1 MAELLISIGSNVSF
15 GEQSSRELV
24 SNAVILLESH
34 GFCQL
39 RCADLY
45 DSPCHPKGAGP
56 DFVNTVVAA
65 RWDGAER
72 GGPADGARAALAALH
87 ALESEMGRVR
97 TTRWA
102 PRVIDLDLL
111 DFDGLVLPD
120 PVLWRHWHD
129 LPPDRQ
135 ARETPDRLI
144 LPHPRIQDRAFVL
157 VPLADVAPGWR
168 HPVLGLDVA
177 AMRARLPVEDVAA
190 VTPHRDGAR
199 NPRL

>member
-24 SNAVILLESH
+24 SNAAILLESH

-39 RCADLY
+39 RCAGLY
-45 DSPCHPKGAGP
+45 NSPCHPKGAGP
-56 DFVNTVVAA
+56 DFVNTVVAS
-65 RWDGAER
+65 RWAGEGRSD
-72 GGPADGARAALAALH
+72 PADGARAALAALH

-111 DFDGLVLPD
+111 DFGGLILPD
-120 PVLWRHWHD
+120 PMLWRHWHD

-135 ARETPDRLI
+135 ARETPDQLI

-177 AMRARLPVEDVAA
+177 AMLGRLQPEDVEA
-190 VTPHRDGAR
+190 VTPRRGGAC